1 MKGVD
6 AVGRLEGA
14 SGNIDGAVGDNW
26 LSAKYGAKWFAVRV
40 GERAEEGAERGLE
53 HHQLTAIGNVVND
66 AVGDGDSGFGFTR
79 HFAPPEKRPVLRI
92 KGPQSEIRVFGI
104 DENPALGNC
113 RRANVDAGTTI
124 PPNDVAIDGV
134 QRVERD
140 ASDVDHA
147 VSNRGRRH
155 IGLRTELGPP
165 SSE

>member
-1 MKGVD
+1 MEGVD

-134 QRVERD
+134 QRVKRD
-140 ASDVDHA
+140 AADVDYA
-147 VSNRGRRH
+147 VSNRGR
-155 IGLRTELGPP
+155 
-165 SSE
+165 